1 MKPCAIVI
9 LNYNGKKVL
18 RQCLPSVVTHS
29 SSDVWVIDNCST
41 DQSVSLINKN
51 FPSIQV
57 VELKENLG
65 FAGGYNLGL
74 QQLQGLYEQYI
85 LLNSDVEVTPSW
97 DEDLT
102 KHLEENPKLAALQPK
117 ILSWSERDHFD
128 YAGAG
133 GGFLDQ
139 YGYPYCRGRIWNTIE
154 EDKGQYDDAIPIDWA
169 SGACF
174 VIRAEV
180 FHDMEGFDPQ
190 FFAHM
195 EEIDL
200 CWRMKSQGWQIG
212 YLGTVKVYHMGGA
225 TLTRT
230 SPKKLYL
237 NIRNSL
243 TMIFKNTSKNA
254 FRKIFL
260 FKSILEFLAALAYL
274 IQGKAELSKAIYRGY
289 RDFLSG
295 RNTVKKTSLKKSFL
309 SEGPAKN
316 IFWLY
321 FVKRKKTYSE
331 I

>member
-1 MKPCAIVI
+1 MKPCATVI
-9 LNYNGKKVL
+9 LNYNGERVL
-18 RQCLPSVVTHS
+18 SQCLPSVVTHS

-41 DQSVSLINKN
+41 DQSVSLITKN

-65 FAGGYNLGL
+65 FSGGYNLGL

-85 LLNSDVEVTPSW
+85 LLNSDVEVTPGW
-97 DEDLT
+97 DEDLI
-102 KHLEENPKLAALQPK
+102 KYLKANPKLAALQPK

-133 GGFLDQ
+133 GGFLDH

-154 EDKGQYDDAIPIDWA
+154 EDRGQYDDAIPIDWA

-174 VIRAEV
+174 VIRAEA
-180 FHDMEGFDPQ
+180 FHDLGGFDPQ

-195 EEIDL
+195 EEIDM
-200 CWRMKSQGWQIG
+200 CWRMKNQGWQIG

-260 FKSILEFLAALAYL
+260 FKGILEFLAALAYL

-289 RDFLSG
+289 KDFLSG
-295 RNTVKKTSLKKSFL
+295 RKTVKKISLKKSFL

-316 IFWLY
+316 IFWQY